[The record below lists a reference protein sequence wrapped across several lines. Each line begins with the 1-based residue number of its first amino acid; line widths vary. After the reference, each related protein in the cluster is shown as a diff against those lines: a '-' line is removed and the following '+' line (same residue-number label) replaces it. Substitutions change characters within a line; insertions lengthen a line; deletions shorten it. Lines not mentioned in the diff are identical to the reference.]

1 MVDVLYVRPTQPDT
15 RDPPA
20 AMKCYYDSTEDAVG
34 ACKSCGRGLSHG
46 HLTEMAKGL
55 ACRGRCEEDVRM
67 LITLIE
73 RNVSSSAATNRILKR
88 SSATGYGSGFFYVIL
103 GAIFAIT
110 GYGQDGLDFS
120 FYMGAAFLAYGVWT
134 FFRTYRY
141 ARIVAGL
148 PEETDAPP

>member
-1 MVDVLYVRPTQPDT
+1 
-15 RDPPA
+15 
-20 AMKCYYDSTEDAVG
+20 
-34 ACKSCGRGLSHG
+34 
-46 HLTEMAKGL
+46 
-55 ACRGRCEEDVRM
+55 M

-120 FYMGAAFLAYGVWT
+120 FHMGAAFLAYGMWT

-148 PEETDAPP
+148 PEETDTPP

>member
-1 MVDVLYVRPTQPDT
+1 MQGPLRGG
-15 RDPPA
+15 
-20 AMKCYYDSTEDAVG
+20 CEDADH
-34 ACKSCGRGLSHG
+34 ADRTERIEFRGDEPDPEEELGHG
-46 HLTEMAKGL
+46 LRA
-55 ACRGRCEEDVRM
+55 
-67 LITLIE
+67 
-73 RNVSSSAATNRILKR
+73 
-88 SSATGYGSGFFYVIL
+88 GFFYVIL

-148 PEETDAPP
+148 PEETDSPP